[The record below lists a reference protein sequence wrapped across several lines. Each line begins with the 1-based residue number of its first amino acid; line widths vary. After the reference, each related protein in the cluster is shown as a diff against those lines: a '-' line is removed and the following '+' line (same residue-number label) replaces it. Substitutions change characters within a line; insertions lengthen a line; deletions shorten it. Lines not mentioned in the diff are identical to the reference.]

1 MPRILINE
9 KHKTM
14 KNIILGAMALLSTTC
29 ATAQTFADGGIQ
41 IKIRNHIG
49 RRIDTCIE
57 RRVKAQDTD
66 ELIAPFRQYTEGGGW
81 QMEFI
86 GKWMLG
92 ACASY
97 AYSHDAALRDKISD
111 AARKLMATQAADGYI
126 GNYKASDRLT
136 NWDIWG
142 RKYVALGLLAYY
154 KLSADSHALTAVGR
168 LIDSLM
174 HDLDATGTDIAATGN
189 YFGMASCSVLEPVVY
204 LYKATGE
211 KRYLDFARS
220 IVTSIERDGHAQL
233 IAKALDGVPV
243 YRRSAY
249 PKSWWSYENG
259 QKAYEMMSCYEGLV
273 ELGNVLHDPLYLQVA
288 ERTAAS
294 IIENEI
300 NIAGS
305 GAAFECWYEGK
316 KNQILPA
323 YHTMET
329 CVTFTWMQ
337 FCARLLRNTGNSMYA
352 DTFERTMY
360 NALMAS
366 MRSDGGQI
374 SKYSPLEGRRVEG
387 ENQCGLH
394 INCCNAN
401 GPRGFAL
408 IPQTA
413 YTVRDSRIDV
423 NLYLDSEASL
433 RMGKNLVGIDMQT
446 RYPLDG
452 KVHLVV
458 NPRRSEAFAIALRIP
473 SWVDSGF
480 TVLLNGVE
488 QPCLH
493 KGGYFVMERK
503 WAKGDII
510 DIDFRLKTKVQT
522 FNHHQAVTHGPL
534 VFARDSRFADGDVD
548 ECAVV
553 KCDADGTVEAR
564 LTDTDDSSFA
574 WITMEVPAVL
584 GTDLE
589 GDDNKAVRWVK
600 FCDFASAGNDWNKGC
615 RYRVWIPKT
624 LHQMSEPYHKY

>member
-1 MPRILINE
+1 
-9 KHKTM
+9 M
-14 KNIILGAMALLSTTC
+14 KKFLLGAIFLVVPMCVS
-29 ATAQTFADGGIQ
+29 AQTFADPDVKVKVHG
-41 IKIRNHIG
+41 HIG
-49 RRIDTCIE
+49 RRISDCIE
-57 RRVKAQDTD
+57 KRVKAQDTD
-66 ELIAPFRQYTEGGGW
+66 ELIEPFRHLTEGGRW

-92 ACASY
+92 ACSSY
-97 AYSHDAALRDKISD
+97 AYSHDAALKAKIAD
-111 AARKLMATQAADGYI
+111 AARKLMDTQATDGYI

-142 RKYVALGLLAYY
+142 RKYVALGLTAYY
-154 KLSADSHALTAVGR
+154 KMSQDGRALTAVGR
-168 LIDSLM
+168 LIDQLM
-174 HDLDATGTDIAATGN
+174 GELKSKGVDIAQTGC

-204 LYKATGE
+204 LYKATHE
-211 KRYLDFARS
+211 QRYLDFARQ
-220 IVTSIERDGHAQL
+220 IVAAMELPGRSQL
-233 IAKALDGVPV
+233 IGKALDGVPV
-243 YRRSAY
+243 YRRSPY

-273 ELGNVLHDPLYLQVA
+273 ELGKVLADPIYLQAA
-288 ERTAAS
+288 ELTAAS
-294 IIENEI
+294 IMDNEI
-300 NIAGS
+300 NVAGS

-316 KNQILPA
+316 KNQTCPA

-337 FCARLLRNTGNSMYA
+337 FCARLLQSTGNTMYA
-352 DTFERTMY
+352 DAFERTMY

-366 MRSDGGQI
+366 MKADATQI
-374 SKYSPLEGRRVEG
+374 SKYSPLEGRRSEG
-387 ENQCGLH
+387 EQQCGLH

-413 YTVRDSRIDV
+413 YTTQVGRINV

-433 RMGKNLVGIDMQT
+433 RLGKSRVQVYMSTQ
-446 RYPLDG
+446 YPVDG
-452 KVHLVV
+452 KVALTV
-458 NPRRSEAFAIALRIP
+458 NPQRPIDFTLALRIP
-473 SWVDSGF
+473 AWVDEGF
-480 TVLLNGVE
+480 TVTLNGTP

-493 KGGYFVMERK
+493 RGGYLTIRRK
-503 WAKGDII
+503 WAKGDRI
-510 DIDFRLKTKVQT
+510 DIDFKLKTKLQGT
-522 FNHHQAVTHGPL
+522 GHHQALCRGPL

-553 KCDADGTVEAR
+553 QCDSDGVVDAAPVCTE
-564 LTDTDDSSFA
+564 DSSFA
-574 WITMEVPAVL
+574 WLTMEVPAVL

-589 GDDNKAVRWVK
+589 GEANKAVRRVK
-600 FCDFASAGNDWNKGC
+600 FCDFSSAGNDWNPNG

>member
-1 MPRILINE
+1 
-9 KHKTM
+9 M
-14 KNIILGAMALLSTTC
+14 KNIILTALTLLATTS
-29 ATAQTFADGGIQ
+29 ASAQTFADDGIRV
-41 IKIRNHIG
+41 KIRNHIG

-57 RRVKAQDTD
+57 HRVKAQDTD
-66 ELIAPFRQYTEGGGW
+66 ELIAPFRSYTEGGGW

-97 AYSHDAALRDKISD
+97 AYSHDAALRTKIAD
-111 AARKLMATQAADGYI
+111 AARKLIATQAKDGYI
-126 GNYKASDRLT
+126 GNYKTTDRLT

-154 KLSADSHALTAVGR
+154 KLSADKSALTAVGR

-174 HDLDATGTDIAATGN
+174 HDLSSSNTDIAATGN
-189 YFGMASCSVLEPVVY
+189 YLGMASCSVLEPVVY

-211 KRYLDFARS
+211 TRYLDFARS
-220 IVTSIERDGHAQL
+220 IVTSIEREGHAQL
-233 IAKALDGVPV
+233 ITKALDGVPV
-243 YRRSAY
+243 CRRSAY

-273 ELGNVLHDPLYLQVA
+273 ELGNILGDPLYLQAA
-288 ERTAAS
+288 ERTAAN
-294 IIENEI
+294 IMADEI

-305 GAAFECWYEGK
+305 GAAFECWYEGR
-316 KNQILPA
+316 KNQTLPA

-337 FCARLLRNTGNSMYA
+337 FCARLLRNTGNTAYA
-352 DTFERTMY
+352 DAFERTMY

-366 MRSDGGQI
+366 MKDDGGQI
-374 SKYSPLEGRRVEG
+374 SKYSPLEGRHVEG

-413 YTVRDSRIDV
+413 YTTQNERINV

-433 RMGKNLVGIDMQT
+433 HLGKNLVSLDMKT

-452 KVHLVV
+452 KATLTVT
-458 NPRRSEAFAIALRIP
+458 PQRSEAFAIALRIP
-473 SWVDSGF
+473 SWVDDGF
-480 TVLLNGVE
+480 KVLLNGVE
-488 QPCLH
+488 QSCLH
-493 KGGYFVMERK
+493 RGGYLVINRR
-503 WAKGDII
+503 WAKCDRI
-510 DIDFRLKTKVQT
+510 DIDFRLKTKVVT
-522 FNHHQAVTHGPL
+522 FNHHQAITHGPL

-553 KCDADGTVEAR
+553 QCDAHGVVDAR
-564 LTDTDDSSFA
+564 LADTEDSSFA
-574 WITMEVPAVL
+574 WLTMEVPAVL

-589 GDDNKAVRWVK
+589 GEDNKAVRWVK
-600 FCDFASAGNDWNKGC
+600 FCDFASAGNDWNRNG

-624 LHQMSEPYHKY
+624 LHQMTEPYHKY

>member
-1 MPRILINE
+1 
-9 KHKTM
+9 M
-14 KNIILGAMALLSTTC
+14 KKLFLGAVFLVAPACLS
-29 ATAQTFADGGIQ
+29 AQTFADPGVQVKVNG
-41 IKIRNHIG
+41 HIG
-49 RRIDTCIE
+49 SRIADCIE

-66 ELIAPFRQYTEGGGW
+66 GLIEPFRHLTEGGGW

-97 AYSHDAALRDKISD
+97 AYSHDAGLKAKIAD
-111 AARKLMATQAADGYI
+111 AAAKLMATQAPDGYI
-126 GNYKASDRLT
+126 GNYKEPDRLG

-142 RKYVALGLLAYY
+142 RKYVALGLMAYY
-154 KLSADSHALTAVGR
+154 KMSQDGRALTAVGR
-168 LIDSLM
+168 LIDQLM
-174 HDLDATGTDIAATGN
+174 GELKSKGVDIAQTGF

-204 LYKATGE
+204 LYKATRE
-211 KRYLDFARS
+211 QRYLDFARQ
-220 IVTSIERDGHAQL
+220 IAASIELPGHSRL
-233 IAKALDGVPV
+233 VGKALEGVPV
-243 YRRSAY
+243 YRRSPY

-273 ELGNVLHDPLYLQVA
+273 ELGKVLADPIYLQAA
-288 ERTAAS
+288 ELTAAS
-294 IIENEI
+294 IMENEI
-300 NIAGS
+300 NVAGS

-316 KNQILPA
+316 KNQTRPA

-337 FCARLLRNTGNSMYA
+337 FCARLLRNTGNTMYA
-352 DTFERTMY
+352 DAFERTMY
-360 NALMAS
+360 NALMAA
-366 MRSDGGQI
+366 MRADGAQI
-374 SKYSPLEGRRVEG
+374 SKYSPLEGRRSEG
-387 ENQCGLH
+387 EHQCGIR

-413 YTVRDSRIDV
+413 YTVQEGRINV

-433 RMGKNLVGIDMQT
+433 RLGKNTVGLAMQT
-446 RYPLDG
+446 QYPLDG
-452 KVHLVV
+452 KVTLAVK
-458 NPRRSEAFAIALRIP
+458 PQKQALFTIALRIP
-473 SWVDSGF
+473 AWVDDDF
-480 TVLLNGVE
+480 TVTLNGTP

-493 KGGYFVMERK
+493 RGGYLVMRRK
-503 WAKGDII
+503 WAKADRIS
-510 DIDFRLKTKVQT
+510 IDFKLKTRVEERG
-522 FNHHQAVTHGPL
+522 HHQALVHGPL

-548 ECAVV
+548 ECAVIQRDSAGV
-553 KCDADGTVEAR
+553 VDAR
-564 LTDTDDSSFA
+564 LSCTEDSSFA

-589 GDDNKAVRWVK
+589 GEDNKAVRRVR
-600 FCDFASAGNDWNKGC
+600 FCDFSSAGNDWNPNG

>member
-1 MPRILINE
+1 
-9 KHKTM
+9 M
-14 KNIILGAMALLSTTC
+14 KKIILGMAVLAF
-29 ATAQTFADGGIQ
+29 ATAASAQTFADSRVQ
-41 IKIRNHIG
+41 VKIRNYVG
-49 RRIDTCIE
+49 KRIDMCIN

-66 ELIAPFRQYTEGGGW
+66 LLVEPFRHMTEGSGW
-81 QMEFI
+81 QTEFL

-97 AYSHDAALRDKISD
+97 AYSHDTDLLAKITD
-111 AARKLMATQAADGYI
+111 AAKKLMATQADDGYI
-126 GNYKASDRLT
+126 GNYKSADRLT

-142 RKYVALGLLAYY
+142 RKYTSLGLIAYY
-154 KLSADSHALTAVGR
+154 KITQDRHAVDAVGR

-174 HDLDATGTDIAATGN
+174 GELKARNINIAETGL
-189 YFGMASCSVLEPVVY
+189 YYGMASCSVLEPVVY
-204 LYKATGE
+204 LYKLTGQQ
-211 KRYLDFARS
+211 RYLDFARQIAS
-220 IVTSIERDGHAQL
+220 CIEQDGHSQL
-233 IAKALDGVPV
+233 VAKALGGVPV
-243 YRRSAY
+243 YRRSPY

-259 QKAYEMMSCYEGLV
+259 QKAYEMMSCYEGLM
-273 ELGNVLHDPLYLQVA
+273 ELGKVIGDPVYLQAA
-288 ERTAAS
+288 EKTAAS
-294 IIENEI
+294 IIDNEI
-300 NIAGS
+300 NVAGS

-316 KNQILPA
+316 KNQTRPA

-337 FCARLLRNTGNSMYA
+337 LCARLLLETGNTEYA
-352 DTFERTMY
+352 DAFERTMY

-366 MRSDGGQI
+366 MRADGGQI

-387 ENQCGLH
+387 EQQCGLP

-413 YTVRDSRIDV
+413 YTVQEKRINV

-433 RMGKNLVGIDMQT
+433 KLGNNTVGIDMQT

-452 KVHLVV
+452 KVSVTV
-458 NPRRSEAFAIALRIP
+458 NPHKSESFTLALRMP
-473 SWVDSGF
+473 SWLDSDF
-480 TVLLNGVE
+480 EVLLNGKP

-493 KGGYFVMERK
+493 KGGYMILGRR
-503 WAKGDII
+503 WAKGDRI
-510 DIDFRLKTKVQT
+510 DIDFKLKTKVE
-522 FNHHQAVTHGPL
+522 NCDWHQAVVRGPL

-548 ECAVV
+548 ECAVL
-553 KCDADGTVEAR
+553 KCDSSGVVDAR
-564 LTDTDDSSFA
+564 LADTEDSSFA
-574 WITMEVPAVL
+574 WITMEVPAIV

-589 GDDNKAVRWVK
+589 GEDNKAVKMVK
-600 FCDFASAGNDWNKGC
+600 FCDFSSAGNDWNKGG